1 MLDRTAAPAI
11 AAPGLLSIPE
21 PQKGHLTN
29 GVPLFFFPEK
39 AQDVFRIEWVFKRSP
54 RFSENP
60 ALGMLLAKLIQ
71 EGTKRH
77 SAFDFNSL
85 LAQKGAFTDVQGGK
99 DFWVITLYA
108 MPRFAQALVP
118 LLEEMILDPR
128 LSEEALEKH
137 VRLSLQQLEVSRKKT
152 AWWAGK
158 LFSQALYPEHPYG
171 LTADEAAYK
180 AIQVEELTSF
190 HQQLLEV
197 APTAIF
203 VSGNVD
209 ATLEKALS
217 ESRFQSFVPQ
227 ELAALPAAKP
237 HVVQQVKHDLGAGV
251 QTSIRMGKRI
261 SGPQGDDYP
270 IFYCLNE
277 LFGGFFGS
285 RLMQN
290 IREDKGWTYG
300 IRSSLAHMPGGS
312 HLVIGSDIQ
321 AGMADAAFEE
331 IAKEMMRLQT
341 ELVIPIE
348 LDTVRN
354 FILGDFINEVDT
366 VFALSDK
373 YRGLYLNALPSDWHK
388 KMGAKIQSLRAED
401 LMNAAQTW
409 LNPEEMHRVAVV

>member
-1 MLDRTAAPAI
+1 MLDRTLAPAI
-11 AAPGLLSIPE
+11 AAPGLLTIPE
-21 PQKGHLTN
+21 PQKGQLSN
-29 GVPLFFFPEK
+29 GVPLFLFPEK
-39 AQDVFRIEWVFKRSP
+39 AQDVFRVEWVFKRTP
-54 RFSENP
+54 KITDNP
-60 ALGMLLAKLIQ
+60 ALGSMLAKVLQ
-71 EGTKRH
+71 EGTEKH

-108 MPRFAQALVP
+108 MPRFASALIP
-118 LLEEMILDPR
+118 LLEEMILEPI
-128 LSEEALEKH
+128 LTEEAIEKH

-152 AWWAGK
+152 AWWAGQ
-158 LFSQALYPEHPYG
+158 LFSNTLYPEHPYG
-171 LTADEAAYK
+171 QMADEAAYQ
-180 AIQVEELTSF
+180 AIHQEELKTF
-190 HQQLLEV
+190 HQALLHV

-203 VSGNVD
+203 VSGHID
-209 ATLEKALS
+209 ASLEKAMM
-217 ESRFQSFVPQ
+217 ESRFHSLVRQQTESLQAPR
-227 ELAALPAAKP
+227 PAEVSTIK
-237 HVVQQVKHDLGAGV
+237 QDIGAGV

-261 SGPQGDDYP
+261 DGPAGDGYP
-270 IFYCLNE
+270 VLYCLNE

-321 AGMADAAFEE
+321 AGMAEAAFEE
-331 IAKEMMRLQT
+331 IAKEMMRLQN
-341 ELVIPIE
+341 ELVSPTE

-373 YRGLYLNALPSDWHK
+373 YRGLYLNGLPNDWHK
-388 KMGAKIQSLRAED
+388 RMGAKIQTLTAED
-401 LMNAAQTW
+401 LMYAAQSW
-409 LNPEEMHRVAVV
+409 LKPEDMHRVAVV